1 MAKPGRAKFSFIK
14 SKVIPKKLV
23 NLQSKR
29 DRKKVV
35 NDASAKK
42 VVTSVV
48 SHITSIVSNLSHSTD
63 SDEHIASTAPSV
75 WSTSVPIPP
84 SSQRRMPKQNVRR
97 SVVSIST
104 LPSKKSSSAVKRKL
118 SYIDEEPFHLYKLR
132 KLAASA
138 ETQLKI
144 VHSHPHLTSST
155 DSVEEASNQS
165 DGDKVDSEMG
175 NTSDHEDQMTV
186 SSDSNIRMRFDILQ
200 TLRNIPDWDE
210 LSDIGTSDQ
219 NQGIDKKSVEM
230 QAVPGSELEQLQ
242 IPLARRS
249 LSSSVESL
257 IPSETNYEAPS
268 SQNDD
273 DVQGPEIPSP
283 SGLESNDESDWRRL
297 GMQFKS
303 SHVATFKDITSVS
316 RSSIASLNSI
326 RTTLSIGQLVQSYLD
341 GLIEKVVDIFVNTE
355 YLRKKN
361 LDKSKLMNRLLKEVD
376 DHHWES
382 RDNNW
387 LTKRLTEHHLRRFKY
402 SLVTPSSRSHINESH
417 RRRYMGALNELDH
430 WLHRTRQ
437 AEQMHLAERERLLA
451 ELERMQL
458 EDNEKVERL
467 EEVFRSTILRG
478 TQPSER
484 LRLVTE
490 TALKHMRAKRD
501 ALSATRLILIIKQHD
516 NSYTKKKVDEI
527 EAISGEVKLETYL
540 SADNDVQQMV
550 TTLNHKNAELERMC
564 TLVKTKIHTI
574 SHLRCRRKLLNRRFR
589 EAKDELRE
597 RRKRQIALR
606 DEVYNCNLTH
616 NKLLDQIKE
625 VRREGGIMCY
635 PKLLADFDRTEKFI
649 AIKQESIEELKTQYD
664 NLLRRIDK
672 IELKILESRSD

>member
-1 MAKPGRAKFSFIK
+1 MAKPGRAKFSFVK

-35 NDASAKK
+35 K
-42 VVTSVV
+42 VVTSGE
-48 SHITSIVSNLSHSTD
+48 SHITSTVSNLSHSTD

-132 KLAASA
+132 KLEASA

-165 DGDKVDSEMG
+165 DGDKMDSEMG
-175 NTSDHEDQMTV
+175 NTSDHEGQMSV

-219 NQGIDKKSVEM
+219 NQGIDKSVEM
-230 QAVPGSELEQLQ
+230 QQVPGSELEQLQ

-249 LSSSVESL
+249 LSSSAESL

-283 SGLESNDESDWRRL
+283 SGLESDDESDWRRL

-341 GLIEKVVDIFVNTE
+341 GLIEKVVDIFVNSE

-382 RDNNW
+382 HDNNL
-387 LTKRLTEHHLRRFKY
+387 LTKRLAEHHLRRFKY

-417 RRRYMGALNELDH
+417 LRRYMGALNELDH

-467 EEVFRSTILRG
+467 EEIFRSTILRG

-516 NSYTKKKVDEI
+516 NSYIKKKVDEI

-550 TTLNHKNAELERMC
+550 TTLNLS
-564 TLVKTKIHTI
+564 IY
-574 SHLRCRRKLLNRRFR
+574 LNY
-589 EAKDELRE
+589 L
-597 RRKRQIALR
+597 
-606 DEVYNCNLTH
+606 
-616 NKLLDQIKE
+616 QIKTLSWNE
-625 VRREGGIMCY
+625 CVRW
-635 PKLLADFDRTEKFI
+635 
-649 AIKQESIEELKTQYD
+649 
-664 NLLRRIDK
+664 
-672 IELKILESRSD
+672 